1 MTAALRALL
10 EGVFDYAGMFPPAN
24 LPLDEAVRNYARYAA
39 SPTAWL
45 LGNFVAPAAR
55 LPDLDGAVAKYFDS
69 AMPLT
74 VSVVGQGGDDG
85 PSWLWNWREDLKRT
99 RAFLDAHITRVAAPA
114 MEVKLPP
121 DLLGTPTPEEAIV
134 ELLDDAAM
142 EAGKEQLPEFDLFL
156 EAPTIHWCCIAES
169 IGRWRD
175 ARGTNPPFWVGMKLR
190 AGGRRAEDF
199 LSTQEVAAAIRE
211 TNSRVLRWKATAGLH
226 HPLRGQSEES
236 GGRAHGFLNLL
247 VAVVMTDAAG
257 VSDERVREILDD
269 EEPTHFVF
277 DDRGCYWKDWD
288 ASLDQIRAVRRKHFA
303 SIGSCSFDEPRT
315 GLEQL
320 QLLASEAT
328 P

>member
-55 LPDLDGAVAKYFDS
+55 LGDLNGAVAKYFDS
-69 AMPLT
+69 SMPLT
-74 VSVVGQGGDDG
+74 VSAVGRGGDDG

-99 RAFLDAHITRVAAPA
+99 RAFLDAHTTRVAAPTL
-114 MEVKLPP
+114 EVKLPP

-142 EAGKEQLPEFDLFL
+142 EAGKEQLPEFGLFL
-156 EAPTIHWCCIAES
+156 EAPINHWCCIAES
-169 IGRWRD
+169 ISRWRD
-175 ARGTNPPFWVGMKLR
+175 ARGTNSPFWVGMKLR
-190 AGGRRAEDF
+190 AGGLKAEDF
-199 LSTQEVAAAIRE
+199 PATQEVADAIRE
-211 TNSRVLRWKATAGLH
+211 TNTRVLRWKATAGLH
-226 HPLRGQSEES
+226 HPIRGRQDS
-236 GGRAHGFLNLL
+236 GPKMHGFLNLL
-247 VAVVMTDAAG
+247 MAVVMADGAG
-257 VSDERVREILDD
+257 VGDERVREILED

-288 ASLDQIRAVRRKHFA
+288 ASLEQIRAVRHKHFA

-315 GLEQL
+315 DLEHL
-320 QLLASEAT
+320 QLLTSEAT